1 MTFDTVVF
9 DLDNTLC
16 RRTGDVDAAYR
27 RAFDR
32 IDADSFGAPEELWAA
47 LDGPPDPGDRV
58 GYLGAGI
65 ARVAACH
72 GRSDVDPVA
81 VAAALLDEI
90 DNSEVELLP
99 GAERA
104 LDAARALGPVGI
116 LTNGPERRQ
125 RTKIE
130 ALGLEPTVDA
140 IVYAG
145 DLSRRKPHVDPF
157 EAILTDLGVA
167 ADRTLYVGDS
177 LAYDVAGAH
186 NAGLGA
192 AWLRQGDDRGEYD
205 PEYVLDS
212 LTDLEDVLAE

>member
-1 MTFDTVVF
+1 MQGFGRPRYSEFDPTLLVFLTFPAMF
-9 DLDNTLC
+9 GFMI
-16 RRTGDVDAAYR
+16 GDAGYGVLYAAIGYVLYAR
-27 RAFDR
+27 DE
-32 IDADSFGAPEELWAA
+32 GAP
-47 LDGPPDPGDRV
+47 
-58 GYLGAGI
+58 
-65 ARVAACH
+65 
-72 GRSDVDPVA
+72 
-81 VAAALLDEI
+81 
-90 DNSEVELLP
+90 
-99 GAERA
+99 
-104 LDAARALGPVGI
+104 RALGPVGI

-125 RTKIE
+125 RTKIR

-186 NAGLGA
+186 NAGLQV
-192 AWLRQGDDRGEYD
+192 AWLRGDGDDPGEYA

-212 LTDLEDVLAE
+212 LAHLDGLLDG